1 MTFLQIINRILRKLR
16 EKQVTTLTSEYT
28 NFIGQLVNDAKE
40 DIEAAWDWK
49 CLRTNITVTTVAG
62 TQDYTLTGTNE
73 RSRLLYDKATGW
85 PMAFNLT
92 EDGAQLYEVGL
103 ETIRRDIAE
112 VSDNQK
118 PYRFAIVRS
127 NSGLTMR
134 IYPKPDAVYSLQ
146 VTCVV
151 PQAELTS
158 ASTTLTIPW
167 QPVYRQALAEATAER
182 GTGLGGN
189 LDTLFNRATRSLHDA
204 IMQDVEPD
212 ELMLRAD

>member
-1 MTFLQIINRILRKLR
+1 MTYLQIINRVLRKLR

-40 DIEAAWDWK
+40 DVEGAWDWK
-49 CLRTNITVTTVAG
+49 CLRTNIAVTTVAG
-62 TQDYTLTGTNE
+62 TQDYALTGTNE

-92 EDGAQLYEVGL
+92 EDGCQLYEVGL

-112 VSDNQK
+112 VQDNQK
-118 PYRFAIVRS
+118 PYRFAILRT
-127 NSGLTMR
+127 NSGLSVR

-146 VTCVV
+146 FTCVI
-151 PQAELTS
+151 PQAELT
-158 ASTTLTIPW
+158 ATGTTLTIPW
-167 QPVYRQALAEATAER
+167 QPVYRQALFEATAER

-189 LDTLFNRATRSLHDA
+189 LQRLEERATRALHDA